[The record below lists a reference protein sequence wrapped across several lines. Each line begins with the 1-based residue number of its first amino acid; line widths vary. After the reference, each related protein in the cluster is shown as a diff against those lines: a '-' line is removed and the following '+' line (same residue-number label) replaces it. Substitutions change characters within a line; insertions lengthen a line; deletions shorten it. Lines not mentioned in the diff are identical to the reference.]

1 MRVPTS
7 KHLRLDRISFDA
19 VIAPKKGTRFHVI
32 ENFIYFSSFL
42 LGRYLIRVV
51 INTILYIKIA
61 FLYENFEVFMS
72 VFIN

>member
-19 VIAPKKGTRFHVI
+19 VIAPKKGIRFHVI

-72 VFIN
+72 VFVN